1 VKIKILAIVLG
12 AFPLLSH
19 SQSSV
24 NLFGI
29 LDNGISYVSNS
40 GGHSLVQM
48 ASGIQAP
55 NLLGLRGIEDLGS
68 GLQAIFV
75 MDSMPNL
82 NNGTAQGGAFSGR
95 ESYVGIASPFGTVTL
110 GRQFDYMFD
119 NLSVARWGH
128 QIPYVSLYQLPGGP
142 FAKLG
147 TPLGTFDYTRI
158 AGGEATPN
166 AVKFTSKYYGGFD
179 FGAMYGF
186 SNLPGQ
192 TGSDNLSSFGA
203 NYVAGPLRLNAAY
216 TYSKEDGI
224 DNGHSGIRNFGAGGR
239 YDFGKFAVDFL
250 YANTRN
256 TFTNGHVDTYE
267 VGGLY
272 TFAPDLFLYANYIYA
287 KGNEQLTNNHSNQGG
302 VTLDYLLSK
311 RTDVYVNAI
320 YQRASGGANDFASVN
335 GTFATSSSANQTVLR
350 VGLRTLF

>member
-1 VKIKILAIVLG
+1 MKNKLVVLVLSV
-12 AFPLLSH
+12 FPLVSQA
-19 SQSSV
+19 QSSV
-24 NLFGI
+24 TLFGI
-29 LDNGISYVSNS
+29 LDNGVSYVSNS
-40 GGHSLVQM
+40 GGRSVVQM

-55 NLLGLRGIEDLGS
+55 NLLGLRGIEDLGG

-75 MDSMPNL
+75 MDSQPNL
-82 NNGTAQGGAFSGR
+82 NNGTQQGGAFTGR
-95 ESYVGIASPFGTVTL
+95 ESYVGIASTYGTITL

-119 NLSVARWGH
+119 NLSIERWGH
-128 QIPYVSLYQLPGGP
+128 EIPYVSLYQLPGGP

-166 AVKFTSKYYGGFD
+166 AVKFTSRYYGGVD

-186 SNLPGQ
+186 SNLAGH
-192 TGSDNLSSFGA
+192 TGSNNLMSFGA
-203 NYVAGPLRLNAAY
+203 NYLHGPLRLNAAY

-224 DNGHSGIRNFGAGGR
+224 DNGGSGIRNFGAGGR
-239 YDFGKFAVDFL
+239 YDFGKFAVDVL
-250 YANTRN
+250 YTNTHN

-267 VGGLY
+267 IGGLY
-272 TFAPDLFLYANYIYA
+272 TFAPDLFLYAQYIYA
-287 KGNEQLTNNHSNQGG
+287 KGNPELTNNHANQGG
-302 VTLDYLLSK
+302 VTVDYLLSK

-320 YQRASGGANDFASVN
+320 YQRASGGADAFASIN

-350 VGLRTLF
+350 VGVRTLF